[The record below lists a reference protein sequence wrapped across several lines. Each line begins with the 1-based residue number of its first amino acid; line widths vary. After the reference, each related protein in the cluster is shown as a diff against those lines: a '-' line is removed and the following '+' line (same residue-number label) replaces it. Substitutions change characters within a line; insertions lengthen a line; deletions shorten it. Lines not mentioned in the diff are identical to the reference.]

1 VRRFGHWQGQENHTE
16 MTAALDAL
24 VFVFGLIVGSFLNV
38 VIYRVPR
45 GESIVKPRSRCPGCG
60 HEIREYDNIPV
71 ISWLVLRG
79 RCRDCHEPISAR
91 YPAVELFTGLI
102 FLVMALHF
110 GTTWE
115 LPAYLYFAAIGVA
128 LAMIDF
134 DVKRLPNAIVLPS
147 YVVAGALLLLPAA
160 LDGQWAD
167 YLRAWEGAAALYLFF
182 FIVRLIYPAGMGFG
196 DVKFAFVV
204 GMYLGYLGWG
214 VLVIGA
220 FSGFLIGG
228 LVGIVVMLLPQPK
241 DEQPVPVSVG
251 SDAPAGDA
259 DTEPSAESATTE
271 ARPSRRS
278 KRRVPFGPFMVIGA
292 WVGILWGQALWNA
305 YMGTMPGN

>member
-1 VRRFGHWQGQENHTE
+1 
-16 MTAALDAL
+16 MTATLDAL

-45 GESIVKPRSRCPGCG
+45 GESIVRPRSRCPGCG

-71 ISWLVLRG
+71 VSWLILRG

-102 FLVMALHF
+102 FVVMAVHF
-110 GTTWE
+110 GFTWA

-128 LAMIDF
+128 LSMIDV
-134 DVKRLPNAIVLPS
+134 DVKRLPNAIVFPS
-147 YVVAGALLLLPAA
+147 YVVSGLLLLLPAL
-160 LDGQWAD
+160 LDTQWSD
-167 YLRAWEGAAALYLFF
+167 YARAWGGAVALYLFF
-182 FIVRLIYPAGMGFG
+182 FLIRMIYPAGMGFG

-204 GMYLGYLGWG
+204 GMYLGFLGWG
-214 VLVIGA
+214 VLLIGA
-220 FSGFLIGG
+220 FAGFFIGG

-241 DEQPVPVSVG
+241 DEQPVSVPVGPDS
-251 SDAPAGDA
+251 
-259 DTEPSAESATTE
+259 SAEPDSPVDDASRETSTD
-271 ARPSRRS
+271 AASTDDRPTRRS